1 MRVLEQAAERK
12 PLAPLPVISLGISAG
27 VVALACVAS
36 VLLSASPGASWWM
49 IHRWPFVNL
58 AVSMGLIV
66 VLITV
71 ARLHTFLALIL
82 AAISAGLMSR
92 VGSLSLEP
100 AASHWVAAV
109 ELTATEFGVLAGKI
123 GIMIA
128 LASVIGVCLLESGA
142 AEKIIRR
149 FLTVFGP
156 KHAGLA
162 LLLGTYVVSIP
173 IFFETIFMLLLP
185 LAKALRLRTGKDYVL
200 YVMAICCAAA
210 ITHTVVIPQAGPSAV
225 AGILHIDPG
234 LSIIFGLASGVLPL
248 ACGWLAAKWINS
260 RMAVTPAEL
269 PGEAEEAQSTM
280 ALPEKELPSL
290 LNSLLPILLPVLLV
304 WLASATHALGARC
317 PEALRN
323 AAQFLGNRHVALL
336 LGAGIAM
343 GLLMRQRG
351 LSLGQIAER
360 IGRPMETAGMVIL
373 IACAGGAFGA
383 LLNEAGIGKAI
394 ELVAKTHNLNLILLA
409 YGAGLIMR
417 MAQGSVT
424 GAMIAAAPMIYPML
438 SKDLP
443 YHPVYV
449 FLAIGYG
456 ALFVSWMNDGGF
468 WVISRLGGFT
478 EKQTLASWTI
488 LTAVI
493 SITGLLAT
501 IILAALLPMHGS
513 PLPAR

>member
-1 MRVLEQAAERK
+1 
-12 PLAPLPVISLGISAG
+12 
-27 VVALACVAS
+27 
-36 VLLSASPGASWWM
+36 
-49 IHRWPFVNL
+49 
-58 AVSMGLIV
+58 
-66 VLITV
+66 
-71 ARLHTFLALIL
+71 
-82 AAISAGLMSR
+82 
-92 VGSLSLEP
+92 
-100 AASHWVAAV
+100 
-109 ELTATEFGVLAGKI
+109 
-123 GIMIA
+123 
-128 LASVIGVCLLESGA
+128 
-142 AEKIIRR
+142 
-149 FLTVFGP
+149 
-156 KHAGLA
+156 
-162 LLLGTYVVSIP
+162 
-173 IFFETIFMLLLP
+173 MLF
-185 LAKALRLRTGKDYVL
+185 R
-200 YVMAICCAAA
+200 
-210 ITHTVVIPQAGPSAV
+210 S
-225 AGILHIDPG
+225 
-234 LSIIFGLASGVLPL
+234 
-248 ACGWLAAKWINS
+248 
-260 RMAVTPAEL
+260 E
-269 PGEAEEAQSTM
+269 
-280 ALPEKELPSL
+280 
-290 LNSLLPILLPVLLV
+290 
-304 WLASATHALGARC
+304 ALG
-317 PEALRN
+317 N

-360 IGRPMETAGMVIL
+360 IGRPMETAGIVIL

-394 ELVAKTHNLNLILLA
+394 ELVAKTHNVNLILLA
-409 YGAGLIMR
+409 YGVGLIMR

-438 SKDLP
+438 SNDLP

-468 WVISRLGGFT
+468 WVISRLGGLT